1 VPVRK
6 DRHVAAREGGLL
18 MGDGVEDDGGIGDD
32 SCAIVARDL
41 AVHFGAV
48 GGLDPFALDPLR
60 GRADLALRLQR
71 DALRLEAPMVDAR
84 VDVEFG

>member
-1 VPVRK
+1 
-6 DRHVAAREGGLL
+6 
-18 MGDGVEDDGGIGDD
+18 
-32 SCAIVARDL
+32 
-41 AVHFGAV
+41 VHFCAV

-71 DALRLEAPMVDAR
+71 NALRFQAAMVDAR